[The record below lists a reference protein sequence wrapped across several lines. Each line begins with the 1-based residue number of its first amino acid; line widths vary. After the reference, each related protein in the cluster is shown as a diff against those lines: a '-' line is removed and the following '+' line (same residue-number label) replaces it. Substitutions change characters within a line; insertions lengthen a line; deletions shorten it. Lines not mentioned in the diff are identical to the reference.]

1 MKKITLTCP
10 FTGVEFDCL
19 EDADGNIIARHALT
33 GKEISMNY
41 NYSIKRYNIKREF
54 FAHVETVTFSQA
66 CEILDVSRQRISKI
80 AATGVIQP
88 HTVNGVQVFTLTDVL
103 DYKKTRKVGAPA
115 KEG

>member
-19 EDADGNIIARHALT
+19 EDADGNVIARHALT
-33 GKEISMNY
+33 GEEICMNY
-41 NYSIKRYNIKREF
+41 NYSIKRYNVKREH

-66 CEILDVSRQRISKI
+66 SEILDVSRQRISRI

-88 HTVNGVQVFTLTDVL
+88 HTVNGVQVFTMADVL
-103 DYKKTRKVGAPA
+103 NYKHTRKVGAPV